1 MRRLLT
7 LLLLLA
13 PPALLAAALVPAAGA
28 STTQTAIFQDDQHLF
43 TNPAGTLTALRT
55 LGVSEVRVSLFWA
68 SVATGG
74 NPGRQASNPAAY
86 PAANWARYD
95 NVVRAAS
102 ARGIAVL
109 FDIQS
114 PVPIWA
120 SGGGYPRN
128 GGSRFR
134 LSWKPDPVAFGA
146 FVKAVGTRYSGHYAG
161 LPRVGNWSVWN
172 EPNYGPSLAPQSRGS
187 SVQLAAASYRG
198 LVDHAFSAL
207 RSSGHGRDTLLF
219 GEVAPHGRFVGGDFG
234 GVAPL
239 EFLRGLYC
247 VDGRFHPLRGRL
259 AGANGCPTTAAASR
273 RFRSQHP
280 ALFSATGFAD
290 HPYAQGTPPNRS
302 LRVSGYDSADF
313 SDLAMVPRLESTLDR
328 ANRAYGSHKRFT
340 IWNTEYG
347 FQTNPPEHSGNGN
360 FPVSPDTAAAY
371 MNWAEYISYKS
382 SRIHSYDQ
390 YLLVDPSTGQFA
402 SGLLFPNGSPKSG
415 FGAYR
420 IPLYLP
426 RTSAR
431 KGAALEV
438 WGAVRPAKATI
449 YGPGQQAR
457 IEFQAGGRGAY
468 ATVRHLTVPRSG
480 YFDLHLGFG
489 QSGIVRIA
497 WASPGGG
504 TEYSRSVAVRIR

>member
-7 LLLLLA
+7 LLLLLGPGA
-13 PPALLAAALVPAAGA
+13 VLAAANAPAAGA

-43 TNPAGTLTALRT
+43 TDPVGTLTALRT

-74 NPGRQASNPAAY
+74 NPGRRAADPAAY

-95 NVVRAAS
+95 NIVRAA
-102 ARGIAVL
+102 AVKGIAVL
-109 FDIQS
+109 FDVQS

-120 SGGGYPRN
+120 SGGGYPAS

-134 LSWKPDPVAFGA
+134 QSWKPDPVAFGS
-146 FVKAVGTRYSGHYAG
+146 FVKAVGTRYSGHYHG
-161 LPRVGNWSVWN
+161 LPRVHNWSVWN
-172 EPNYGPSLAPQSRGS
+172 EPNYGPSLSPQSRGS

-198 LVDHAFSAL
+198 LVDQAFSAL

-247 VDGRFHPLRGRL
+247 VDGRFHPLRGGL
-259 AGANGCPTTAAASR
+259 ARANGCPTTGGASR

-313 SDLAMVPRLESTLDR
+313 SDLAMVPKLESTLDR
-328 ANRAYGSHKRFT
+328 ANRAYGSHERFA

-347 FQTNPPEHSGNGN
+347 FQTNPPEHSGGGN

-371 MNWAEYISYKS
+371 ANWAEYISYKS
-382 SRIHSYDQ
+382 SRIRSYDQ
-390 YLLVDPSTGQFA
+390 YLLVDPSSGEFA
-402 SGLLFPNGSPKSG
+402 SGLLFPNGSAKPG
-415 FGAYR
+415 LGAYR

-431 KGAALEV
+431 NGSTLEV
-438 WGAVRPAKATI
+438 WGGVRPAKAGI
-449 YGPGQQAR
+449 YGPGQTAR
-457 IEFQAGGRGAY
+457 IEFQAGGRGAF
-468 ATVRHLTVPRSG
+468 TTLLRPTVPRSG
-480 YFDLHLGFG
+480 YFDLRLRFG
-489 QSGIVRIA
+489 QSGNVRIA
-497 WASPGGG
+497 WDSPGAG
-504 TEYSRSVAVRIR
+504 TQYSRVVAVRIS